1 MTKEKFKLEL
11 EIEVEYNLGDM
22 DIATYPYTQ
31 IQGFVNKDGVINL
44 VTTAGKIVDFTFEKF
59 NHIEKGNE

>member
-31 IQGFVNKDGVINL
+31 VKGYVDQKGVINL
-44 VTTAGKIVDFTFEKF
+44 VTTAGKIVDFTPLKLE
-59 NHIEKGNE
+59 HIEKGNE